1 MLRADGVFHEGERL
15 PGEPEGLVGLPLR
28 PSRDGQI
35 VEAHGFVIRVESST
49 LSDRLLGR
57 LRR

>member
-1 MLRADGVFHEGERL
+1 MVRADGALNEGERL
-15 PGEPEGLVGLPLR
+15 PAERDGLLEPPLGL
-28 PSRDGQI
+28 SRDGQI
-35 VEAHGFVIRVESST
+35 VEADRAVQRVEASP